1 MPLNINIQ
9 LLAWSNARQLVGNE
23 HPYIIITEICT
34 NIWWKD
40 IKLST
45 GHENTNL
52 ITLLSRISVFMFA
65 KIAAKALSITGVSS
79 LSETYYSQRLID
91 QSLEYT
97 DSNYH
102 QYLTSGSNGGKYYLP
117 EETII
122 SPCWTLMRRH
132 PQINSLPVN
141 LLCSSFASI
150 YILPVNTRFRW
161 QRSSWN
167 WQG

>member
-1 MPLNINIQ
+1 MRDSWWEMNMRISLSQKYVPTSNGKIDIWV
-9 LLAWSNARQLVGNE
+9 LATRM
-23 HPYIIITEICT
+23 
-34 NIWWKD
+34 K
-40 IKLST
+40 
-45 GHENTNL
+45 TNL
-52 ITLLSRISVFMFA
+52 ITLLACISVFKFA
-65 KIAAKALSITGVSS
+65 RIAGKAWSVTRVSLLSD
-79 LSETYYSQRLID
+79 TYYSQGLIG

-97 DSNYH
+97 DSNYR
-102 QYLTSGSNGGKYYLP
+102 QYLTSGSNGDKYYLP

-150 YILPVNTRFRW
+150 YILPVNTRFKW